1 MPGWKNLDENQTWDL
16 VAYLLTIPE
25 IGPDVEP

>member
-25 IGPDVEP
+25 RGP

>member
-25 IGPDVEP
+25 HGP